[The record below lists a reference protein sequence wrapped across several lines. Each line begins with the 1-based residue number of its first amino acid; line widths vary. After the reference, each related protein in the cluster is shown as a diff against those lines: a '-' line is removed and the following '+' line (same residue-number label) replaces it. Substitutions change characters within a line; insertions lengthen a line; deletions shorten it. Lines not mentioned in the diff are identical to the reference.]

1 MTLNCNLLNVAAIHR
16 RRELAKDNF
25 RFTTMLLIEHA
36 EYGENNQRQDQ
47 PKGDMFR

>member
-1 MTLNCNLLNVAAIHR
+1 LYVAAIHGCG
-16 RRELAKDNF
+16 ELAKDNF
-25 RFTTMLLIEHA
+25 GLTAMLFVKHA